1 MRQNIDRYLEDEVG
15 YRKPDI
21 SVILKAIYEE
31 DGITFARDVDT
42 FNYRLERLR
51 EKINMLDKYAREKR
65 FLPYF
70 EDRLL
75 PLLRTR
81 VIAATDT
88 GKMVRGWTNNNCES
102 ANHILKARTE
112 WQKQDIPKFIEE
124 MYGIVEGEQ
133 LERCRSIRGIGDYT
147 LDERFVHHY
156 IDLDKWSN
164 LSEESKEKRE
174 RKFFNDKGRS
184 SQNIVISTDGQRT
197 YTQLQTQVRNSTK
210 PPERKR
216 RDPDLENRRQNVS

>member
-1 MRQNIDRYLEDEVG
+1 MLCTRHWRQNTDRYLEDEVG
-15 YRKPDI
+15 YRKPDR

-51 EKINMLDKYAREKR
+51 EKINMLDKYAREKK

-112 WQKQDIPKFIEE
+112 WQKQGIPKFIEE

-133 LERCRSIRGIGDYT
+133 LERCRSIRGMG
-147 LDERFVHHY
+147 
-156 IDLDKWSN
+156 
-164 LSEESKEKRE
+164 
-174 RKFFNDKGRS
+174 G
-184 SQNIVISTDGQRT
+184 
-197 YTQLQTQVRNSTK
+197 
-210 PPERKR
+210 
-216 RDPDLENRRQNVS
+216 

>member
-1 MRQNIDRYLEDEVG
+1 
-15 YRKPDI
+15 
-21 SVILKAIYEE
+21 LKAIYKE

-51 EKINMLDKYAREKR
+51 EKINMLDKYAREKE

-197 YTQLQTQVRNSTK
+197 YTQHQTQVRNSTK